1 MEQEFFMAAY
11 VDKNIILENHAR
23 WLFKN
28 EYFDECKEC
37 LRQAEFYAK
46 KYKNLKRTSVHT
58 TPSASPCTAT

>member
-1 MEQEFFMAAY
+1 MAAY

-46 KYKNLKRTSVHT
+46 NIKI
-58 TPSASPCTAT
+58 